1 MNKKSVESQ
10 NKCRG
15 GDMTSWQITITV
27 ITTVMIKMI

>member
-15 GDMTSWQITITV
+15 GEMTSWQTTTTV
-27 ITTVMIKMI
+27 ITIVTIKMI